1 MTDYVVNII
10 IVDLIM
16 FNKESH
22 IYAKHREN
30 FPINKDHLHIMIANW
45 SMLQITRSFY
55 LLALD
60 RARVRVL
67 QDKHSCP
74 DFWSPIFANA
84 LKIPS
89 HCEIRKSL
97 SSIYEL
103 YFIIA
108 QLITFT
114 ATLHRV
120 VIINQIRNL
129 SRNFYFYATK

>member
-60 RARVRVL
+60 RARFEFCKINTRV
-67 QDKHSCP
+67 
-74 DFWSPIFANA
+74 PIFD
-84 LKIPS
+84 P
-89 HCEIRKSL
+89 
-97 SSIYEL
+97 L
-103 YFIIA
+103 YSPTRLRSRPIA
-108 QLITFT
+108 KFENRYRRYTNCI
-114 ATLHRV
+114 
-120 VIINQIRNL
+120 
-129 SRNFYFYATK
+129 S